1 MAADAEKSS
10 ALARKLAVAQDERQG
25 DTRSVLRAL
34 RLALA
39 RSADETMGLAM
50 SVIGA
55 TQSRRD
61 QDVVGRAIA
70 EDRLYLVLAGPNDL
84 LGAVCIDRAC
94 VSAMLQQQT
103 TGQVTGTAP
112 PDRAFTETD
121 AAMVAPFLDAFLPRA
136 ADQCEVQT
144 DQQCLS
150 GFSFNS
156 RATTRRGLILT
167 LEQESYRVF
176 DLTVEVAGGKVQG
189 HITLILPDPL
199 VVPEFEQAIE
209 GQEAAAGLE
218 QSFGVMRAELNAV
231 VARVRLPLS
240 SLAGMKPGEVLPLIE
255 NRLDRIEMLSI
266 EGHSVA
272 LARLGQCK
280 GMRAVR
286 MNEKLPEPEVADA
299 SEKFADHRVL
309 PSPKASPDALDERA
323 TLSAEGLPQDLRD
336 IELDLADFSPED
348 AAAEIS
354 ELAGLGSEEL
364 LQTEG

>member
-10 ALARKLAVAQDERQG
+10 ALVRKLAVAQDERQG

-39 RSADETMGLAM
+39 RSADDTVGLAM

-61 QDVVGRAIA
+61 QDVIGRAIA
-70 EDRLYLVLAGPNDL
+70 EDRLYLILAGQNGL
-84 LGAVCIDRAC
+84 LGAACMDRAC

-112 PDRAFTETD
+112 SDRPFTETD

-136 ADQCEVQT
+136 AEQCEVQT
-144 DQQCLS
+144 DRQCLS
-150 GFSFNS
+150 DFSFNA
-156 RATTRRGLILT
+156 RAATRRGLILS

-176 DLTVEVAGGKVQG
+176 DLTVEIAGGRVQG

-199 VVPEFEQAIE
+199 ALPEPEQSE
-209 GQEAAAGLE
+209 VGQDPVAGLE

-240 SLAGMKPGEVLPLIE
+240 ALAGMKPGEVLPLIE
-255 NRLDRIEMLSI
+255 NRLDRIEILSI
-266 EGHSVA
+266 EGHNVA
-272 LARLGQCK
+272 QARLGQCK

-286 MNEKLPEPEVADA
+286 MNEKLPEPEVTDA
-299 SEKFADHRVL
+299 SERFADHRAL
-309 PSPKASPDALDERA
+309 PSPGAAPSVTTQRVSSDPTEV
-323 TLSAEGLPQDLRD
+323 SQDLGD
-336 IELDLADFSPED
+336 IELELAEFSPED

-354 ELAGLGSEEL
+354 ELAGLGAEEL
-364 LQTEG
+364 VQPES